1 MKKTKTIEVEEV
13 IELIL
18 DFYNKSVV
26 GETTTEP
33 FNTYNT
39 LGLDFYLSHIA
50 QGDSHAVLVHEDCD
64 GLCTPSLL
72 IPMNGEHMKSEM
84 YDALEW
90 YFNN

>member
-1 MKKTKTIEVEEV
+1 MKKTIEEV

-33 FNTYNT
+33 FNTNDN

-50 QGDSHAVLVHEDCD
+50 QGDSHAVLVHEECD
-64 GLCTPSLL
+64 GLWTRSLL
-72 IPMNGEHMKSEM
+72 IPMNSENDNEEM

>member
-1 MKKTKTIEVEEV
+1 MKKTIEEV

-26 GETTTEP
+26 GETTSEP
-33 FNTYNT
+33 FNAYDN
-39 LGLDFYLSHIA
+39 LGLDFYLSHLA
-50 QGDSHAVLVHEDCD
+50 QGDSHAILVHEECD
-64 GLCTPSLL
+64 GLWTRSLL
-72 IPMNGEHMKSEM
+72 IPMNSENMKSEM

>member
-1 MKKTKTIEVEEV
+1 MKKTIEEV

-33 FNTYNT
+33 FNAYDN
-39 LGLDFYLSHIA
+39 LGLDFYLSHLA
-50 QGDSHAVLVHEDCD
+50 QGDSHAVLVHEECD
-64 GLCTPSLL
+64 GLWTRSLL
-72 IPMNGEHMKSEM
+72 IPMNSENGT
-84 YDALEW
+84 DEIAEALEW